1 VVRVGVLGVV
11 RWLGRRSLTRIW
23 QYLGNNGGDVGR
35 RFHWA
40 NPLDRAGH
48 SAPIGGR
55 ERGAALVEAA
65 IALPILLLLLFGI
78 VTTAQAWNVHN
89 TLDHAAREAAR
100 AGAVGADMP
109 GTAQGQLAAAGL
121 AAPPVLI
128 CARELVGASD
138 GNCLDAVADPT
149 TVKRVQVL
157 VTYPGY
163 QLDFLFFSVT
173 VDMKAPAVARTE
185 PGV

>member
-1 VVRVGVLGVV
+1 M
-11 RWLGRRSLTRIW
+11 
-23 QYLGNNGGDVGR
+23 GR
-35 RFHWA
+35 RFDRA
-40 NPLDRAGH
+40 NRIDRAGQ
-48 SAPIGGR
+48 SAAIRGR
-55 ERGAALVEAA
+55 QRGAALVEAA

-100 AGAVGADMP
+100 AGAVGGDMP
-109 GTAQGQLAAAGL
+109 GTAAAQLAAAGL
-121 AAPPVLI
+121 TAPPVLI
-128 CARELVGASD
+128 CTRTLEGAAD
-138 GNCLDAVADPT
+138 GNCLNAVDDPI

-157 VTYPGY
+157 VTYPSY
-163 QLDFLFFSVT
+163 RLDFLFFSVT